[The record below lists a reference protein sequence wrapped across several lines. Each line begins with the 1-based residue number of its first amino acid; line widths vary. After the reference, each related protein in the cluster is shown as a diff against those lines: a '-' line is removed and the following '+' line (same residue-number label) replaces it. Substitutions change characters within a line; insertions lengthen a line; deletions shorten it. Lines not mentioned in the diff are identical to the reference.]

1 MEWWKERKDV
11 LVREKT
17 RLDQKYPNNDFQF
30 QIEDGY
36 LWLKGSVQIIE
47 DSEFKFVFD
56 CKYPKSYPFY
66 PPFIYPRDKQ
76 TGWVDG
82 HQFILNGRFCLD
94 LREHNW
100 HSNLSAVDIIE
111 SMKTL
116 ISASYEKYLTKAEK
130 LNVLEGIEPTLLES
144 KTKEIRC
151 LYELGSD
158 TFVEDSGLVYFYK
171 FKDVGDNRIIAI
183 KYFEID
189 DTDQLLKLIK
199 SKLYYAF
206 NQVPTFNKI
215 PYFKLSSVSIDKLLN
230 CSTNEELFKTFDENT
245 EFKTD
250 FFLKQIDELKNEY
263 LIVCNELNIPT
274 VLIKLSKKKLEF
286 YGCYAID
293 LSKLF
298 SRIPENFNHVD
309 LANKKVTI
317 IGCGSGGSIISEN
330 IVKSGIGKLVL
341 IDQEILEVENV
352 VRHSCTLKD
361 IGLKKTF
368 ALKKR
373 LKSINPNIEIQ
384 TIENKI
390 ESFSEYI
397 STILKDSDL
406 VINAIG
412 AFESVINAYTFINK
426 IPTIHCKVYPYGF
439 GGEVFRIIPEVTP
452 CYDCMYRYLNN
463 ELECVNKFSDFPH
476 NQTINYNTTIEG
488 ETIPIPSL
496 AVDAGFV
503 INIASKMAIEL
514 LTSNKEDLKSKPNII
529 LWGNKKE
536 WIFNEDYN
544 CVKVSTDTCKSYHNC
559 IVCYNH
565 DSILKEVNM
574 DETAIEDYY
583 TTIQITK

>member
-1 MEWWKERKDV
+1 MEWWEERKEI

-17 RLDQKYPNNDFQF
+17 RLDKQYPENNFQF
-30 QIEDGY
+30 QIEDDY
-36 LWLKGSVQIIE
+36 LWLKGSVQIKE
-47 DSEFKFVFD
+47 DLDFLFDFD
-56 CKYPKSYPFY
+56 CKYPKSYPFF
-66 PPFIYPRDKQ
+66 PPYIYPRDKEI
-76 TGWVDG
+76 GWVRG
-82 HQFILNGRFCLD
+82 HQFLLNGRFCLD

-116 ISASYEKYLTKAEK
+116 ISASFEKYVTKAEK

-144 KTKEIRC
+144 KAKEIRC

-158 TFVEDSGLVYFYK
+158 TFGQDSGFVYYYN

-183 KYFEID
+183 KYFEIEE
-189 DTDQLLKLIK
+189 TDQLLKLIN
-199 SKLYYAF
+199 SNLYYAF
-206 NQVPTFNKI
+206 NQIPTFKKI
-215 PYFKLSSVSIDKLLN
+215 PYFKFSNVSIDKLLSCN
-230 CSTNEELFKTFDENT
+230 TNEELFKTFDENT

-263 LIVCNELNIPT
+263 LIVCKELNIPT
-274 VLIKLSKKKLEF
+274 VLIKLSNEKLEF

-298 SRIPENFNHVD
+298 SRIPEDFNHID
-309 LANKKVTI
+309 LVNKKVAI
-317 IGCGSGGSIISEN
+317 IGCGSGGSLISEN

-397 STILKDSDL
+397 DSILKDSDL

-412 AFESVINAYTFINK
+412 GFESVINAYTFINK
-426 IPTIHCKVYPYGF
+426 IPTIHCKVYPFGF
-439 GGEVFRIIPEVTP
+439 GGEIIRVIPEVTP

-463 ELECVNKFSDFPH
+463 ELEDVTTYSDFPH
-476 NQTINYNTTIEG
+476 NQTIDYNTTIEG
-488 ETIPIPSL
+488 ETIPMPSL
-496 AVDAGFV
+496 AIDAGFI

-514 LTSNKEDLKSKPNII
+514 LLSKKKDLKSKPNII

-536 WIFNEDYN
+536 WIFSEDYS
-544 CVKVSTDTCKSYHNC
+544 CLKVPTQNSKSYHNC
-559 IVCYNH
+559 IVCNNKKA
-565 DSILKEVNM
+565 IQKEVNM
-574 DETAIEDYY
+574 DESAIEACYA
-583 TTIQITK
+583 TIQITK